1 MIFALDGEDGRVI
14 HNSPLRRPYYMQI
27 NHRIF
32 DLEIRNYKLEETGQ
46 SYIDF
51 SIGGSAGFEGY
62 NKNYRLLFTKQ
73 GNSYRPDKVL
83 HSSSLPCFM
92 CSGGYSCPPMTKR
105 RTEAFAELYPQ
116 VDNLRELVASGGVI
130 E

>member
-1 MIFALDGEDGRVI
+1 
-14 HNSPLRRPYYMQI
+14 MQI

-32 DLEIRNYKLEETGQ
+32 DLEIRDHKLNETGE

-51 SIGGSAGFEGY
+51 TIGGSSGFEGY
-62 NKNYRLLFTKQ
+62 NKNYRLLFSTE
-73 GNSYRPDKVL
+73 GTSHRLNKVL

-92 CSGGYSCPPMTKR
+92 CAGGYSCPPMTKR
-105 RTEAFAELYPQ
+105 KTEVFAELYPQ
-116 VDNLRELVASGGVI
+116 LDTLRDLVASGNIV